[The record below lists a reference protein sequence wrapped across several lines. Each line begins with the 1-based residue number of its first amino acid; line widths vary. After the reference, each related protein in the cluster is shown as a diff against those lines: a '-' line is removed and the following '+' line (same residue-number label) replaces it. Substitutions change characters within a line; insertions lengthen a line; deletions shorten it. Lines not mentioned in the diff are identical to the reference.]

1 LILKK
6 RCFHIFTPL
15 KSNIVKLA
23 KYIYD
28 LLLENDTVIIPGFGA
43 FISTYKPAIIGEN
56 EIKPPSKEISFT
68 RQIRNND
75 GILVTAIARKAKI
88 SQPNAL
94 KRIERERENI
104 LYRLDKGE
112 KVSVENVGVLFYDEK
127 NEISFTPFQKDNLL
141 LDSFGF
147 EIITVADAVEKPE
160 EAGPAKNF
168 TEEITVTEGPEINIK
183 TENTDKTV
191 SEIISSPTESE
202 PVSKEEVIPEN
213 EKEMERIKLSRPL
226 PDWAVKQPVKRKKT
240 GRFWYLLILIPIFIG
255 GYFII
260 NRFSKSTPKEIYREL
275 TPQSEK
281 QEIVI
286 QTITPSDT
294 ALSDSVTDKEVVETI
309 KPETTEN
316 PILTDTK
323 YYIVGGGFKN
333 EENAEKFIVRLKDRG
348 IEGILLGK
356 KGSLYLVGIAS
367 FNTENEAYNSLN
379 ELVKKY
385 PDWNLWVYKK

>member
-1 LILKK
+1 
-6 RCFHIFTPL
+6 
-15 KSNIVKLA
+15 VKLA

-28 LLLENDTVIIPGFGA
+28 LLLENETVIIPGFGA
-43 FISTYKPAIIGEN
+43 FVSTYKPAEIGDN

-75 GILVTAIARKAKI
+75 GILVTAIARNAKI

-112 KVSVENVGVLFYDEK
+112 KVSIENVGVLFYDEK

-147 EIITVADAVEKPE
+147 ETITVTDAVEKPE
-160 EAGPAKNF
+160 ETEQSKDFAK
-168 TEEITVTEGPEINIK
+168 EITVIEESEINIES
-183 TENTDKTV
+183 ENADKTA
-191 SEIISSPTESE
+191 SEIFSPAIESD
-202 PVSKEEVIPEN
+202 PVSQTEIIPEN
-213 EKEMERIKLSRPL
+213 EKEIEKIKLSRSL
-226 PDWAVKQPVKRKKT
+226 PDWAIKQPVERKKT
-240 GRFWYLLILIPIFIG
+240 SRFWYLLILIPIFIG
-255 GYFII
+255 GYFIL
-260 NRFSKSTPKEIYREL
+260 NKFSNSTNKEIYRES
-275 TPQSEK
+275 TPQTKK
-281 QEIVI
+281 QEIII

-294 ALSDSVTDKEVVETI
+294 TLHDSVNENEDVETV
-309 KPETTEN
+309 KAETTEN

-348 IEGILLGK
+348 IEGILLGQ

-379 ELVKKY
+379 EYVKKY
-385 PDWNLWVYKK
+385 PDWNLWVYQK

>member
-1 LILKK
+1 
-6 RCFHIFTPL
+6 
-15 KSNIVKLA
+15 VKLA

-28 LLLENDTVIIPGFGA
+28 LLLENETVIIPGFGA
-43 FISTYKPAIIGEN
+43 FISTYKPALISEN

-75 GILVTAIARKAKI
+75 GVLVTEIARKAKI

-104 LYRLDKGE
+104 LYQLDKGE

-147 EIITVADAVEKPE
+147 ETITVADA
-160 EAGPAKNF
+160 A
-168 TEEITVTEGPEINIK
+168 I
-183 TENTDKTV
+183 
-191 SEIISSPTESE
+191 ESE
-202 PVSKEEVIPEN
+202 PVSQTEVIPEN
-213 EKEMERIKLSRPL
+213 EKEIEKIKLPRPL
-226 PDWAVKQPVKRKKT
+226 PEWAIKQPVERKKT
-240 GRFWYLLILIPIFIG
+240 SRFWYLLILIPIFIG
-255 GYFII
+255 GYLIF
-260 NRFSKSTPKEIYREL
+260 NKFSNSTNKEIYRES
-275 TPQSEK
+275 TPQTEK
-281 QEIVI
+281 QEIIV

-294 ALSDSVTDKEVVETI
+294 ALHDSVNENDAIETV
-309 KPETTEN
+309 KTETTEN

-323 YYIVGGGFKN
+323 YYLVGGGFKN
-333 EENAEKFIVRLKDRG
+333 EENAEKFIVRLKERG
-348 IEGILLGK
+348 IEGILLGQ